1 MLGNNLSYDAGCL
14 VTDTTNQKL
23 QQRVESGV
31 ISIDQE
37 AKQTLKDIT
46 VICAVVHEE
55 SSLMPL

>member
-23 QQRVESGV
+23 QQRVESRV

-37 AKQTLKDIT
+37 AKQSLKDILLSF
-46 VICAVVHEE
+46 VVWYRKN
-55 SSLMPL
+55 SA

>member
-23 QQRVESGV
+23 QQRVESRV

-37 AKQTLKDIT
+37 AKQSLKDILLSF
-46 VICAVVHEE
+46 VVWYRKN
-55 SSLMPL
+55 PA